1 LKLFFFLGLHIF
13 PHLIDKRKNIFPV
26 ISDDFLDILVIIEY
40 FLVVASTLVS
50 RSALDQKGHIE
61 KHFPRLPRQFS
72 AHVFNIFVQ
81 KVDVSYLFSSIPLSL
96 AGTLILQFGN
106 NFC

>member
-1 LKLFFFLGLHIF
+1 
-13 PHLIDKRKNIFPV
+13 
-26 ISDDFLDILVIIEY
+26 
-40 FLVVASTLVS
+40 LVS

-106 NFC
+106 NFCWLYLSCRRTLPKRVLEAGVL